1 MKTLIKNANIYQNG
15 KLTPG
20 EILIE
25 RKKIIKISRGI
36 ASSDYTANKVDK
48 IIDAKGACVFPGFID
63 LHSHLRDPGQTYKED
78 IVTGTKA
85 AAHGGFTAVCA
96 MPNTEPI
103 TDNIASVEY
112 IQLRAKDYGSA
123 KVYVI
128 GAITKQSA
136 GEEIAEMATM
146 KAGGIVAVSDD
157 GKCVQN
163 ARLMLSCMKYAS
175 NFGLPVI
182 IHPEDYSLAGKGQ
195 IHSGKVATKLG
206 LSGIPGLAEEVIIAR
221 DIMLA
226 ESAGAKLHI
235 AHISTARSI
244 ELVKNAKGKGLPV
257 TCEVTPHHLVL
268 NEEANL
274 TFNTNTKMKPP
285 LRSEEDRRACVQA
298 LQEGIIDCIA
308 TDHSPHA
315 DFEKEREF
323 DLAPFGIIGLETAFP
338 VLYKNLVQTGQID
351 LNRLIEALTIAP
363 AKILNLPGG
372 ILAEGKTADLTI
384 IDLEKETLF
393 SAENILSKSKNTPW
407 LNQWFPGRVMCTIC
421 DGKITYLD
429 SENE

>member
-1 MKTLIKNANIYQNG
+1 
-15 KLTPG
+15 
-20 EILIE
+20 
-25 RKKIIKISRGI
+25 
-36 ASSDYTANKVDK
+36 
-48 IIDAKGACVFPGFID
+48 
-63 LHSHLRDPGQTYKED
+63 
-78 IVTGTKA
+78 
-85 AAHGGFTAVCA
+85 
-96 MPNTEPI
+96 
-103 TDNIASVEY
+103 
-112 IQLRAKDYGSA
+112 
-123 KVYVI
+123 
-128 GAITKQSA
+128 
-136 GEEIAEMATM
+136 
-146 KAGGIVAVSDD
+146 
-157 GKCVQN
+157 
-163 ARLMLSCMKYAS
+163 MKYAS
-175 NFGLPVI
+175 NFGIPVI

-206 LSGIPGLAEEVIIAR
+206 FSGIPGLAEEVIIAR

-226 ESAGAKLHI
+226 ESAGAQLHI
-235 AHISTARSI
+235 AHISTERSI
-244 ELVKNAKGKGLPV
+244 ELVKNAKDKGLPV

-274 TFNTNTKMKPP
+274 SFNTNTKMKPP
-285 LRSEEDRRACVQA
+285 LRSEKDRLACIQA
-298 LQEGIIDCIA
+298 LKEGIIDCIA
-308 TDHSPHA
+308 TDHAPHA

-407 LNQWFPGRVMCTIC
+407 LNQWFPGRIMCTIC
-421 DGKITYLD
+421 EGKITYLD
-429 SENE
+429 SENG

>member
-96 MPNTEPI
+96 MPNTEPV

-226 ESAGAKLHI
+226 ESAGVKLHI

-244 ELVKNAKGKGLPV
+244 ELVKNAKDKGLPV

-285 LRSEEDRRACVQA
+285 LRSEEDRLACVQA

>member
-25 RKKIIKISRGI
+25 RKKIIKISRGM

-338 VLYKNLVQTGQID
+338 VLYKNLVQTEQID

>member
-285 LRSEEDRRACVQA
+285 LRSEEDRLACVQA

-338 VLYKNLVQTGQID
+338 VLYKNLVQTEQID

>member
-36 ASSDYTANKVDK
+36 ASSDYTANKVDR

-182 IHPEDYSLAGKGQ
+182 IHPEDYFLAGKGQ

-226 ESAGAKLHI
+226 ESAGVKLHI

-244 ELVKNAKGKGLPV
+244 ELVKNAKDKGLPV

-338 VLYKNLVQTGQID
+338 VLYKNLVQTGLID

-384 IDLEKETLF
+384 IDMEKETLF